1 MSCAMSSL
9 QSVILQGVV
18 YVGGGVTLS
27 DDHYARTIYK
37 YHPQEDEWVEL
48 NEYKYV
54 WFTMAILNN
63 KLIVVGGYDPPPQIT
78 TNEIAVWETNKWM
91 CSYPHMS
98 TCRHSTA
105 VATYKHWLVVAG
117 GVDSDHNDL
126 DTVEVLDTE
135 SQHCQWLS
143 TTPLPMICRHMKSVI
158 VHDKL
163 FLIGGTLAKQA
174 LFIPLKNITKQSGAT
189 STPTEEWCTLQE
201 TPLAYSAAIAFNG
214 SLLTVGGR
222 LDNVYSTAIH
232 IYQSETEQW
241 KKVGE
246 LPTPRSSCSC
256 ALLPNG
262 EILVV
267 GGKKSPAERTD
278 RVDAVTLKI

>member
-1 MSCAMSSL
+1 M
-9 QSVILQGVV
+9 
-18 YVGGGVTLS
+18 TLTA
-27 DDHYARTIYK
+27 DHYARTVYK
-37 YHPQEDEWVEL
+37 YHLQEDKWVEL
-48 NEYKYV
+48 NKYKYV
-54 WFTMAILNN
+54 WFAMAILNN
-63 KLIVVGGYDPPPQIT
+63 KLTVVGGYDTSTQNI
-78 TNEIAVWETNKWM
+78 TNEIAVWETNNWM
-91 CSYPHMS
+91 YPYPHMS
-98 TCRHSTA
+98 TRRHSTA

-117 GVDSDHNDL
+117 GVTGVDSEHSDL

-135 SQHCQWLS
+135 SQRCQWLS

-174 LFIPLKNITKQSGAT
+174 LFISLESIIEQSGAT
-189 STPTEEWCTLQE
+189 STPTEQWSTLQE
-201 TPLAYSAAIAFNG
+201 TPLEYSAAIAFSG

-222 LDNVYSTAIH
+222 LDKDYSAAIH
-232 IYQSETEQW
+232 IYQSETKQW
-241 KKVGE
+241 KKVGD

-256 ALLPNG
+256 TLLPNR

-267 GGKKSPAERTD
+267 GGKRSPAERTD